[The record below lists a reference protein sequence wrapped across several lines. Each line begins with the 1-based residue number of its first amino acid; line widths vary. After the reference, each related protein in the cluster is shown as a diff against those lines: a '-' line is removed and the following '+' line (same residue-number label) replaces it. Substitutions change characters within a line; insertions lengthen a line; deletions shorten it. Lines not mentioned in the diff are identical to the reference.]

1 MGRSCCNSTK
11 CICTISTYL
20 SFAMIKEILRISKV
34 VTFSSQTPCGIRAGP
49 GRAGQGR
56 AGPGRAGQGRAGQGR
71 AQEFIRLN
79 NSTFLL
85 ELVMFSQTLTHL
97 IPPYSMQQRR
107 IYQKITSSLRN
118 YLPNFQF
125 IIDKNM

>member
-34 VTFSSQTPCGIRAGP
+34 VTFSSQTPCGI
-49 GRAGQGR
+49 R